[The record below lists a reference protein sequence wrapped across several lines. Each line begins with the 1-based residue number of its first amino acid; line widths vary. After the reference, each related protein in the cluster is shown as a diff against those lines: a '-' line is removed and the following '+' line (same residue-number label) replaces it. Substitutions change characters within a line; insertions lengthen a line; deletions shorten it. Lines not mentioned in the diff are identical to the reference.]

1 VPARNPADRAAE
13 LRRLIQRHDYLYFV
27 EARPEISD
35 REYDRLVQELTELE
49 AAHPELADPNSPT
62 QRVGGQPIEGFRTVP
77 HSQAMLSLGNTYSQ
91 DELRAH
97 DQRLRKF
104 LKDETGAFSGELA
117 YVAELKIDGVGVAVR
132 YEEGRLR
139 LGLTR
144 GDGTQ
149 GDDITQNLR
158 TVRGLPLVLTR
169 PETLEVR
176 GEVYIPTS
184 LFTEWNQ
191 RRAAAG
197 EPRLMNPRNAAAGT
211 LKLLDSREVARRPLR
226 IFLYSIV
233 DAPSHGLRTHHETL
247 ERLRELGFPV
257 EPHFALLP
265 GIEEAI
271 AHCNDWEE
279 RRHGLDYQTDGMVL
293 KVDRFDLQERLGF
306 TNKAPRWGIAYKYE
320 TVEAIT
326 QVQAIS
332 VQIGRTGNATPVAHL
347 EPVEILGTIVKRAT
361 LHNQD
366 EIARLGLKI
375 GDWVA
380 VEKGG
385 EIIPKVT
392 RVLVERRTGTE
403 SEFVFPDSCPVCS
416 EPLVQSEGEVAI
428 RCVNEF
434 CPAQTKGRIL
444 HFVGRGALDVEG
456 IGEMLVEQLVDR
468 GMVRDPSDLFR
479 LTHETLAGLE
489 RMGDKSAANV
499 LAGLEQGKHPPLARF
514 LFALGIRHVGT
525 GAARVLAQALG
536 SLERIRAASE
546 EELSRIHGIGPE
558 IARSV
563 RRYFDRPETGALLS
577 AFAEVGVVPQEEAPR
592 LEAPGPLTGKSF
604 VLTGTLERWT
614 RDEAAAEIE
623 ARGGTVSSSV
633 SKKTAYVVAGE
644 NPGSKLD
651 KANKLGVPVLDES
664 AFAELL
670 GQSSPAER

>member
-1 VPARNPADRAAE
+1 MSARKNAARAAE
-13 LRRLIQRHDYLYFV
+13 LRRLIQSHDYLYFV
-27 EARPEISD
+27 EMRPKVSD

-49 AAHPELADPNSPT
+49 NAHPELADPNSPT
-62 QRVGGQPIEGFRTVP
+62 QRVGGQPIEGFRTLP

-97 DQRLRKF
+97 DQRLRRF
-104 LKDETGAFSGELA
+104 LKDETGSYGGELG
-117 YVAELKIDGVGVAVR
+117 YVAELKIDGVGVALR
-132 YEEGRLR
+132 YEEGRFR

-149 GDDITQNLR
+149 GDDTTQNLR
-158 TVRGLPLVLTR
+158 TVRGLPLVLSR

-176 GEVYIPTS
+176 GEIYIPLS
-184 LFTEWNQ
+184 LFAEWNA
-191 RRAAAG
+191 RRETAG
-197 EPRLMNPRNAAAGT
+197 EPRLMNPRNSAAGT

-233 DAPSHGLRTHHETL
+233 DAPSHGLNAHHQTL
-247 ERLRELGFPV
+247 ERLRELGLPV
-257 EPHFALLP
+257 EPHFALLE
-265 GIEEAI
+265 GIDAAI
-271 AHCNDWEE
+271 EHCDEWEE
-279 RRHGLDYQTDGMVL
+279 RRSVLDYQTDGMVL

-320 TVEAIT
+320 TVEAVT
-326 QVQAIS
+326 RVEAIS

-347 EPVEILGTIVKRAT
+347 EPIEILGTIVKRAT

-366 EIARLGLKI
+366 EIARLGLKV

-385 EIIPKVT
+385 EVIPKVT
-392 RVLVERRTGTE
+392 RVLADRRTGTE
-403 SEFVFPDSCPVCS
+403 RDFVFPDTCPVCN
-416 EPLVQSEGEVAI
+416 EPLAQSEGEVAI

-456 IGEMLVEQLVDR
+456 VGEMLVEQLVDR
-468 GMVRDPSDLFR
+468 GLVRDPSDLFR
-479 LTHETLAGLE
+479 LSKETLAGLE
-489 RMGDKSAANV
+489 RMGEKSAANV
-499 LAGLEQGKHPPLARF
+499 LEGLAERAHPPLARF

-536 SLERIRAASE
+536 GIDRIREASE
-546 EELSRIHGIGPE
+546 EELAEIHGIGPE

-563 RRYFDRPETGALLS
+563 RHYFERPETRALLS
-577 AFAEVGVVPQEEAPR
+577 AFEEVGVVPQSETPR
-592 LEAPGPLTGKSF
+592 KEVRGPLTGKTF

-623 ARGGTVSSSV
+623 ARGGSVSSAV
-633 SKKTAYVVAGE
+633 SKKTDYLVAGE
-644 NPGSKLD
+644 SAGSKLD
-651 KANKLGVPVLDES
+651 KANKLGVTVLDEPG
-664 AFAELL
+664 FITLL
-670 GQSSPAER
+670 GKAG

>member
-1 VPARNPADRAAE
+1 LPASKPAARIRE
-13 LRRLIQRHDYLYFV
+13 LRRLIQHHDYLYFV
-27 EARPEISD
+27 ETKPEISD

-49 AAHPELADPNSPT
+49 RRHPELADPNSPT

-77 HSQAMLSLGNTYSQ
+77 HSQPMLSLGNTYSQ

-97 DQRLRKF
+97 DQRIRRF
-104 LKDETGAFSGELA
+104 LKDQTGSYSGELA
-117 YVAELKIDGVGVAVR
+117 YVAELKIDGVGVALR
-132 YEEGRLR
+132 YEKGEFR

-158 TVRGLPLVLTR
+158 TVRGLPLRLSQ

-176 GEVYIPTS
+176 GEVYIRMS
-184 LFTEWNQ
+184 QFAEWNA
-191 RRAAAG
+191 RREAAG
-197 EPRLMNPRNAAAGT
+197 EPRLMNPRNSAAGT
-211 LKLLDSREVARRPLR
+211 LKLLDPREVARRPLR

-233 DAPSHGLRTHHETL
+233 DAPSHGLEAHYQTL
-247 ERLRELGFPV
+247 QRLGELGFPV
-257 EPHFALLP
+257 EPHFALLS
-265 GIEEAI
+265 GIEAAI
-271 AHCNDWEE
+271 EHCNEWEE

-293 KVDRFDLQERLGF
+293 KVDRFDLQARLGF

-320 TVEAIT
+320 TVEAVT

-347 EPVEILGTIVKRAT
+347 EPIEILGTIVKRAT

-366 EIARLGLKI
+366 EIARLGLKV

-392 RVLVERRTGTE
+392 RVLVERRTGNETD
-403 SEFVFPDSCPVCS
+403 FVFPKSCPVCN

-444 HFVGRGALDVEG
+444 HFVGRGAMDVEG

-468 GMVRDPSDLFR
+468 GLVRDPSDLFR
-479 LTHETLAGLE
+479 LTKETLAGLE
-489 RMGDKSAANV
+489 RMGEKSAANV
-499 LAGLEQGKHPPLARF
+499 LAGLAERTHPPLARF

-525 GAARVLAQALG
+525 GAARILARALG
-536 SLERIRAASE
+536 SLERLRETSE
-546 EELSRIHGIGPE
+546 EELAKIHGIGPE

-563 RRYFDRPETGALLS
+563 RHYFERPETGALLNS
-577 AFAEVGVVPQEEAPR
+577 FQKVGVWPQSEAPHEEER
-592 LEAPGPLTGKSF
+592 GPLAGKTF

-614 RDEAAAEIE
+614 REEAAAEIE
-623 ARGGTVSSSV
+623 ARGGAVSSSV
-633 SKKTAYVVAGE
+633 SKKTDYLVAGE
-644 NPGSKLD
+644 NAGSKLD
-651 KANKLGVPVLDES
+651 KANKLGIPVLDES
-664 AFAELL
+664 GLMKLL
-670 GQSSPAER
+670 KG